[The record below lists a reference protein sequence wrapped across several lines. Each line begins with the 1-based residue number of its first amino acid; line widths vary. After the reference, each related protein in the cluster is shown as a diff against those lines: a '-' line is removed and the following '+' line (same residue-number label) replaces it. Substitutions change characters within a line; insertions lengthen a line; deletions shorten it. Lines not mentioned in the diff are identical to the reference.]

1 MKRRETA
8 IAAVALLVMA
18 LGLGVLVRLSAT
30 RQLGEPGI
38 RVRVVDPAKQKVEI
52 LLPERVLNYVSTNL
66 PPTEAELAVLPED
79 TTIAKRL
86 YQAPDGFQIAVN
98 VVLMG
103 SDRTS
108 IHKPE
113 YCLTSQGWQI
123 LHRETVKV
131 PVKRPHAYELPV
143 RLFTASIVRE
153 VAGGR
158 TVRHG
163 GVYLFWFVADGRIA
177 AGHFERLAKMTL
189 DLFRTG
195 RLPRWAYI
203 SCFAQCDPGEEPDT
217 AERVKRFIAALAPA
231 FQRVTLP
238 EKGPGAVRAAG
249 GIGD

>member
-1 MKRRETA
+1 MRRAEIT
-8 IAAVALLVMA
+8 IAAVALLIMA
-18 LGLGVLVRLSAT
+18 LGLGVLVRLSGT

-38 RVRVVDPAKQKVEI
+38 RVRVTDPQRPKVEI
-52 LLPERVLNYVSTNL
+52 LLPERVLNYISTNL

-79 TTIAKRL
+79 TSIAKRL

-123 LHRETVKV
+123 LGRETVQV
-131 PVKRPHAYELPV
+131 PVQRPHPYQLPV
-143 RLFTASIVRE
+143 RLFTASIVQE

-177 AGHFERLAKMTL
+177 SGHFERLAKMTL

-203 SCFAQCDPGEEPDT
+203 ACFAQCEPGQEADT
-217 AERVKRFIAALAPA
+217 AERVKRFIAALAPL

-238 EKGPGAVRAAG
+238 ERGPGAGSAPG
-249 GIGD
+249 GFGD